1 MFGISKDMTRKARI
15 LDLSIKE
22 AVKCK
27 RAAIDELEAD
37 VDLPES
43 VRKSMLKSMRAD
55 NQWMESALDIIR
67 VLNLGG

>member
-22 AVKCK
+22 AVKHK